1 MAFALHTIRHYSQH
15 AMKTTRSRKAIV
27 IYSYLVVCNYIILPF
42 SYPANSKQAGFTLPF
57 AGPVASKLRGGEEGQ
72 AR

>member
-1 MAFALHTIRHYSQH
+1 
-15 AMKTTRSRKAIV
+15 MKTTRSRKAIV